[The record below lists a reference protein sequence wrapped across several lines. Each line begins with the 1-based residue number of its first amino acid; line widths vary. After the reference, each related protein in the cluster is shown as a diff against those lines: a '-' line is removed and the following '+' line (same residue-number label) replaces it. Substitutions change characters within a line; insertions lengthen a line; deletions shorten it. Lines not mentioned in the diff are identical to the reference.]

1 MNNIAPPQ
9 RYQKGLT
16 LMTTN
21 SVIDLGDSPYEHVI
35 KRLQVFAIEERNH
48 GWDLVF
54 EVEAEVVSVDGRG
67 SDTGYLDIPKEIYR
81 IPFLYES
88 NLRKAILRSVMNRE
102 NWHKEG
108 FAY

>member
-1 MNNIAPPQ
+1 MNIIAPPQ
-9 RYQKGLT
+9 RYQNGLT

-21 SVIDLGDSPYEHVI
+21 SAIDLGDSPLDHVI

-54 EVEAEVVSVDGRG
+54 EVEAEIVSLEEGMNDI
-67 SDTGYLDIPKEIYR
+67 GYLDIPKEIYR
-81 IPFLYES
+81 IPFPFES
-88 NLRKAILRSVMNRE
+88 NLRKAVLRLVMNRE